1 VGSRRQ
7 HVFVLLFVI
16 ALVAVSGIIIASKET
31 KLGLDLQG
39 GLQLVYEGQPT
50 GTATEV
56 SGEDIEDSINI
67 IEKRINNLGVSEAE
81 VARLGNKNITVGL
94 PGVTDANRA
103 SEQVGTTAQLFFYDW
118 EPNLLGQERLI
129 GGHPGQQP
137 PAAAVK
143 KLEKEWKDAGR
154 NPESFENSLLIA
166 SGAYPNAYQAA
177 LLAEK
182 QTPKTKEECGKC
194 SVAKPR
200 FYLFEDGPK
209 HKLLAGPEL
218 NEKDLYES
226 PTGETLSKNGTTVV
240 EIPAGTVLVS
250 ELPVDESGKVDETA
264 QPGWFALN
272 DNYAL
277 SGSEITEPKQEY
289 AQGNGEPNV
298 AFKFTDEGRENF
310 QNVTRK
316 IAQRGQSQA
325 IGPVTNAE
333 QAAATSG
340 HFAVILDNEV
350 QSRPIINY
358 AENPDGIDGR
368 QGAQISGGFS
378 GEHGL
383 EQAQELATTLQIG
396 ALPIE
401 LHLISET
408 QVSATLGSQALHD
421 GIKAGIIGLAL
432 VVIFLLAYYRF
443 LGLIAV
449 IALVA
454 YGVIFFALI
463 KLIPITLTLPGIA
476 GLVLTIGVAADSNI
490 VIFERIK
497 EEVRAGRSMQ
507 SAITAGYKRGIST
520 IVDANVVTI
529 LTAFIL
535 FVLATAG
542 VKGFAFTLGVGT
554 LTSLLTAVVFTQAL
568 LGTMS
573 NSKMLKSRSALGA
586 GGEGRRWHFDFMGA
600 SRWFFTFSGIILLI
614 GAVALS
620 TKELNFGIDFK
631 SGTRITAALEKPTN
645 EGEVRESLE
654 EAGVSNAEV
663 QQVTV
668 PHFGNNVF
676 QIESAQL
683 QPNEVHEVEKEL
695 GADYGVAKEGFESTS
710 VGPTF
715 GNQVAE
721 SAVKAL
727 IFSLLV
733 ILVYVALRFEPKF
746 AVPVMIALAHDILI
760 TGGVYALT
768 GKEVSSG
775 TVAAFLTIL
784 GYSLYDTI
792 IVFDRI
798 RENVPRMPRAAFSQI
813 VNRSMSEVLTRSLA
827 TSFTTLLAVLSL
839 LIFGSATLQ
848 DFAFAM
854 LIGIA
859 SGTYSSIFIA
869 SPVLTAWKEREPQFV
884 RRRQRIAE
892 VEGGLVPA
900 FADDVQVAKLSD
912 DDETDAEIAADIERE
927 APLAEATG
935 GERRRRLGRGRAATQ
950 GTVDEVEAV
959 EAPEAAEP
967 EEAPEAPSA
976 PEPTEKAPARAGP
989 PDNGANP
996 ESAERRKRNEERR
1009 ARRAQ
1014 RRKGRRR

>member
-1 VGSRRQ
+1 MGSRRQ

-16 ALVAVSGIIIASKET
+16 ALVAVSGIVIATKET

-50 GTATEV
+50 GTATSV

-81 VARLGNKNITVGL
+81 VARLGEKNITVAL
-94 PGVTDANRA
+94 PGVTDTNRA

-118 EPNLLGQERLI
+118 EPNLLGPERAI
-129 GGHPGQQP
+129 GGHPGQTP
-137 PAAAVK
+137 PSEAVK
-143 KLEKEWKDAGR
+143 KLEDEWKEAGR
-154 NPESFENSLLIA
+154 NPKSFESRQLIA
-166 SGAYPNAYQAA
+166 AGAFPNAYQAA
-177 LLAEK
+177 LLAAEQK
-182 QTPKTKEECGKC
+182 PKSKEECEKC

-200 FYLFEDGPK
+200 YYLFEKNAP

-218 NEKDLYES
+218 SKKTLYET
-226 PTGETLSKNGTTVV
+226 PTGEKLPENGIVV

-250 ELPVDESGKVDETA
+250 ELPSDETGKVDETA

-272 DNYAL
+272 DHYSL
-277 SGSEITEPKQEY
+277 SGSEITEPRQEY
-289 AQGNGEPNV
+289 QQGTNEPNV
-298 AFKFTDEGRENF
+298 SFKFTEAGRENF
-310 QNVTRK
+310 QNVTRA
-316 IAQRGQSQA
+316 IAQRGQSQS
-325 IGPVTNAE
+325 IGPPGSPE
-333 QAAATSG
+333 EAAALSG
-340 HFAVILDNEV
+340 HFAVVLDNEV
-350 QSRPIINY
+350 KSRPIINF
-358 AENPDGIDGR
+358 AENPTGIDGR

-401 LHLISET
+401 LRLISET

-421 GIKAGIIGLAL
+421 GIKAGIVGLAL
-432 VVIFLLAYYRF
+432 VVIFLLVYYRF

-449 IALVA
+449 IALGA

-507 SAITAGYKRGIST
+507 SAIAAGYKRGIST
-520 IVDANVVTI
+520 IVDANVVTL

-554 LTSLLTAVVFTQAL
+554 ITSLLTAVVFTQAL

-573 NSKMLKSRSALGA
+573 NSKLLRSRSALGA

-600 SRWFFTFSGIILLI
+600 SRWFFTFSGIILII

-645 EGEVRESLE
+645 TSGVRESLE
-654 EAGVSNAEV
+654 EAGVANAEV

-668 PHFGNNVF
+668 PNFGSNVF

-683 QPNEVHEVEKEL
+683 RPGEVRVVERQLVK
-695 GADYGVAKEGFESTS
+695 DYGIVNQGFESTS

-721 SAVKAL
+721 AAIKAL
-727 IFSLLV
+727 IFSMLV
-733 ILVYVALRFEPKF
+733 ILIYVALRFEPKF
-746 AVPVMIALAHDILI
+746 AVPVMIALLHDILI

-768 GKEVSSG
+768 GQEVSSG

-827 TSFTTLLAVLSL
+827 TSFTTLLAVVSL

-869 SPVLTAWKEREPQFV
+869 SPVLTAWKEREPQFI

-892 VEGGLVPA
+892 VADGVVPA
-900 FADDVQVAKLSD
+900 FADDVQVAKLAD
-912 DDETDAEIAADIERE
+912 DDETEAEIAADIEAE
-927 APLAEATG
+927 APLGEATG
-935 GERRRRLGRGRAATQ
+935 AERRRRLGRGRVAAAE
-950 GTVDEVEAV
+950 EVEA
-959 EAPEAAEP
+959 PAEP
-967 EEAPEAPSA
+967 VESAEES
-976 PEPTEKAPARAGP
+976 EKAPAAGEADAKAP
-989 PDNGANP
+989 ARSSRSNGDSANP

>member
-1 VGSRRQ
+1 MGSRRQ
-7 HVFVLLFVI
+7 HVLVLLFVLG
-16 ALVAVSGIIIASKET
+16 LVAISGIIIATKET

-50 GTATEV
+50 GTNTEV

-103 SEQVGTTAQLFFYDW
+103 AEQVGTTAQLFFFDW
-118 EPNLLGQERLI
+118 EPNLIGPERTI
-129 GGHPGQQP
+129 GGHPGQQAP
-137 PAAAVK
+137 PAALK
-143 KLEKEWKDAGR
+143 RLEKVRKDAGR
-154 NPESFENSLLIA
+154 NPSSFENGTLIA
-166 SGAYPNAYQAA
+166 SGALPNAYAA
-177 LLAEK
+177 AQLAAE
-182 QTPKTKEECGKC
+182 QEPNENCENCSSGKTQY
-194 SVAKPR
+194 
-200 FYLFEDGPK
+200 YLFEKEAP
-209 HKLLAGPEL
+209 HKLLAGPEQ
-218 NEKDLYES
+218 KKSDLYES
-226 PTGETLSKNGTTVV
+226 PTGETLPKDGIVIEVPPGT
-240 EIPAGTVLVS
+240 ILVS
-250 ELPVDESGKVDETA
+250 ELPTDESGKVDETA
-264 QPGWFALN
+264 QPGWFALK
-272 DNYAL
+272 DNPAL

-289 AQGNGEPNV
+289 TQGSNEPNV
-298 AFKFTDEGRENF
+298 SFKFTNDGRENF
-310 QNVTRK
+310 QTVTRQ
-316 IAQRGQSQA
+316 IAQRGQAQA
-325 IGPVTNAE
+325 IGPASAE
-333 QAAATSG
+333 EAGALSG

-350 QSRPIINY
+350 QSRPIINFQ
-358 AENPDGIDGR
+358 ENPDGIDGR

-383 EQAQELATTLQIG
+383 QTAQELATTLQIG
-396 ALPIE
+396 ALPID

-421 GIKAGIIGLAL
+421 GIKAGIIGLLL
-432 VVIFLLAYYRF
+432 VIIFLLAYYRF
-443 LGLIAV
+443 LRVIAV
-449 IALVA
+449 VGLVA
-454 YGVIFFALI
+454 YGTIFFALI

-497 EEVRAGRSMQ
+497 EEVRAGRSMS
-507 SAITAGYKRGIST
+507 SAIAAGYKRGIAT
-520 IVDANVVTI
+520 IINANVVTR

-542 VKGFAFTLGVGT
+542 VKGFAFPLGVGT
-554 LTSLLTAVVFTQAL
+554 ITSLLTAVVFTQAL

-573 NSKMLKSRSALGA
+573 NSKVLRSASALGA
-586 GGEGRRWHFDFMGA
+586 GGEGRKWHFDFMGA
-600 SRWFFTFSGIILLI
+600 SRWFFTLSGVILLI

-620 TKELNFGIDFK
+620 TKDLNFGIDFK
-631 SGTRITAALEKPTN
+631 SGTRITAALEKPATEDN
-645 EGEVRESLE
+645 VRETLE
-654 EAGVSNAEV
+654 EVGVDNAEI

-668 PHFGNNVF
+668 PHFGSNVF
-676 QIESAQL
+676 QIESTQL
-683 QPNEVHEVEKEL
+683 QPGEVHDTEAALNKK
-695 GADYGVAKEGFESTS
+695 YGVDKEGFESTS

-746 AVPVMIALAHDILI
+746 AVPVLIALFHDILI

-869 SPVLTAWKEREPQFV
+869 SPVLTAWKEREAGFI

-900 FADDVQVAKLSD
+900 YADDVQVAKLAD
-912 DDETDAEIAADIERE
+912 DNETEAEIAADIEAE
-927 APLAEATG
+927 APAY
-935 GERRRRLGRGRAATQ
+935 
-950 GTVDEVEAV
+950 EAV
-959 EAPEAAEP
+959 PPKAIAAPEPESAPEAEGL
-967 EEAPEAPSA
+967 
-976 PEPTEKAPARAGP
+976 PEPVADQQERAPARAARS
-989 PDNGANP
+989 NGDSANP
-996 ESAERRKRNEERR
+996 ESVERRKRNEERR
-1009 ARRAQ
+1009 EKRAQ